1 MTEEVKTEG
10 VTEESIVGNITDMI
24 KDTIKEQA
32 GQSINKVI
40 ESLKEKLTVEG
51 IEFSD
56 QIQTIVTELIEK
68 LMTDTTESVGT
79 KVESFLEEKKDQ
91 WAVLA
96 AEDPDEARRKLRTF
110 WMGISGVCLVAGGVI
125 GFFLDKFI

>member
-1 MTEEVKTEG
+1 MTEEVKPEG
-10 VTEESIVGNITDMI
+10 VTKDFIVGNITDLI

-32 GQSINKVI
+32 GQSINKII
-40 ESLKEKLTVEG
+40 ESLKEKLTTEG

-56 QIQTIVTELIEK
+56 QIQTIIKELIEK

-79 KVESFLEEKKDQ
+79 KVESLLEEKKDQ
-91 WAVLA
+91 WAALA

-110 WMGISGVCLVAGGVI
+110 WMGISGVCLVVGGVI

>member
-1 MTEEVKTEG
+1 MTEEVK
-10 VTEESIVGNITDMI
+10 TEESIVGNITDLI

-32 GQSINKVI
+32 GQFINKII
-40 ESLKEKLTVEG
+40 EALKEKLTAEG

-56 QIQTIVTELIEK
+56 QIQTIIKELIEK

-79 KVESFLEEKKDQ
+79 KVESFLKDKKDQ
-91 WAVLA
+91 WAALA

-110 WMGISGVCLVAGGVI
+110 WVGISGVCLVAGGVI

>member
-1 MTEEVKTEG
+1 MTEEVKTEK
-10 VTEESIVGNITDMI
+10 VTEESIVGNITDLI

-32 GQSINKVI
+32 GQSISKII
-40 ESLKEKLTVEG
+40 ESLKEKLTAEG

-56 QIQTIVTELIEK
+56 QLQTIVKELIEK

-79 KVESFLEEKKDQ
+79 KVESFLESKKDQ
-91 WAVLA
+91 WAALA
-96 AEDPDEARRKLRTF
+96 TEDPDEARRKLRTF
-110 WMGISGVCLVAGGVI
+110 WMGISGVCLVVGGVI

>member
-10 VTEESIVGNITDMI
+10 VTEESIVGNITDLI

-32 GQSINKVI
+32 GQSISKII
-40 ESLKEKLTVEG
+40 ESLKEKLTAEG

-56 QIQTIVTELIEK
+56 QIQTIIKELIEK

-79 KVESFLEEKKDQ
+79 KVESFLESKKDQ
-91 WAVLA
+91 WAQLA
-96 AEDPDEARRKLRTF
+96 VEDPDDARRKLRTF
-110 WMGISGVCLVAGGVI
+110 WMGISGVCAVLGAIV

>member
-10 VTEESIVGNITDMI
+10 VTEESIVGNITDLI

-32 GQSINKVI
+32 GQSISKII
-40 ESLKEKLTVEG
+40 ESLKEKLTAEG

-56 QIQTIVTELIEK
+56 QIQTIVKELIEK

-79 KVESFLEEKKDQ
+79 KVESFLESKKDQ
-91 WAVLA
+91 WAQLA
-96 AEDPDEARRKLRTF
+96 VENPDDARRKLRTF
-110 WMGISGVCLVAGGVI
+110 WMGISGVCAVLGAVV

>member
-10 VTEESIVGNITDMI
+10 VTEESIVGNITDLI

-32 GQSINKVI
+32 GQSISKII
-40 ESLKEKLTVEG
+40 ESLKEKFTAEG

-56 QIQTIVTELIEK
+56 QIQTIVKELIEK

-79 KVESFLEEKKDQ
+79 KVESFLESKKDQ
-91 WAVLA
+91 WAQLA
-96 AEDPDEARRKLRTF
+96 VEDPDDARRKLRTF
-110 WMGISGVCLVAGGVI
+110 WMGISGVCAVIGGVV

>member
-10 VTEESIVGNITDMI
+10 VTEESIVGNITDLI

-32 GQSINKVI
+32 GQSISKII
-40 ESLKEKLTVEG
+40 ESLKEKLTAEG

-56 QIQTIVTELIEK
+56 QIQTIVKELIEK

-79 KVESFLEEKKDQ
+79 KVESFLESKKDQ
-91 WAVLA
+91 WAQLA
-96 AEDPDEARRKLRTF
+96 VENPDDARRKLRTF
-110 WMGISGVCLVAGGVI
+110 WMGISGVCAVLGAIV

>member
-96 AEDPDEARRKLRTF
+96 VEDPDEARRKLRTF
-110 WMGISGVCLVAGGVI
+110 WMGISGVCLVVGGVI
-125 GFFLDKFI
+125 GFFLDSIP